1 MEHNIFLAP
10 LFLITRLGLSVLY
23 LLREVRYGFPD
34 RSNIEGTT
42 LPITKGL
49 STLSI
54 KTPLPS
60 HRYESNAASIG
71 NDVFVA
77 GGIFQPS
84 VWLPTNVFEVYHAN
98 TNAWETLA
106 PLPHVA
112 HHAGVVSDG
121 TYIYVVGG
129 DGVRIQALS
138 FLWRY
143 DPKQKMWIRLADM
156 PTKRGAHGVVYH
168 DGSIYAVGGAD
179 HKKKYT
185 VMERYDIQT
194 DTWHKEKSMTVAREH
209 LGIAVTNGNIHV
221 LGGYNTDRFGSLTT
235 HEVYD
240 TKTKQWSFATPLPM
254 RLCGFASSAVG
265 DTVFVLGGEQGWA
278 VTPTVF
284 SYNTKTNV
292 WTRHADL
299 SVARYAASSA
309 VIGNDIHIIGGNR
322 VMFSNKFSHVHE
334 VLTVNN

>member
-1 MEHNIFLAP
+1 MKHNIFLAP

-23 LLREVRYGFPD
+23 LFREIRYGFPD
-34 RSNIEGTT
+34 RSKIENTT
-42 LPITKGL
+42 LPITKDKI
-49 STLSI
+49 TLTI
-54 KTPLPS
+54 AKPLPS

-84 VWLPTNVFEVYHAN
+84 VWLPTKAFEVYHADSDS
-98 TNAWETLA
+98 WETLA
-106 PLPHVA
+106 PIPHVA
-112 HHAGVVSDG
+112 HHTGVVSDG
-121 TYIYVVGG
+121 TYIYVIGG
-129 DGVRIQALS
+129 DGLRIQALS
-138 FLWRY
+138 LCWRY
-143 DPKQKMWIRLADM
+143 NPKTKDWKRLKDM
-156 PTKRGAHGVVYH
+156 PTKRGALGVVYH
-168 DGSIYAVGGAD
+168 NGSIYAVGGAD
-179 HKKKYT
+179 YKKKYT

-209 LGIAVTNGNIHV
+209 LGIAVTHGNIHV

-240 TKTKQWSFATPLPM
+240 TKTKQWSLATPLPM
-254 RLCGFASSAVG
+254 RLCGFASNAVG
-265 DTVFVLGGEQGWA
+265 DDVFILGGEQGWA

-284 SYNTKTNV
+284 SYNTKTKV
-292 WTRHADL
+292 WTRHEDL
-299 SVARYAASSA
+299 SVPRYAASSA

-334 VLTVNN
+334 VLTVRS